1 MDIAASPTGPDCFAL
16 QKKQIRQRWICFLLC
31 GFLLLICL
39 FLSMTLGA
47 KTIHPLIIWQSLSG
61 QLNSEDSVII
71 LEGRLPRTLL
81 GLMTGAALGLSGAII
96 QAITRNPLAD
106 PGILGINAGASF
118 AVVIA
123 VALLNI
129 TAPEHY
135 LWFALLGALCA
146 ALLVYLLGSL
156 GNPHR
161 NPVRYVLAGVALS
174 AVLIGISSGITLLNP
189 TAFEKLR
196 FWSAGSLDIRSLDR
210 VLMIT
215 PLLVIGIVVALLL
228 SSPLNALSLGD
239 SMATALGIN
248 SPRIMV
254 MALLAITL
262 LCGASTAITGPI
274 GFVGL
279 MIPHFSRWIAGQDQR
294 WIMAFTL
301 VLSPT
306 LLLLADIVGRF
317 LLTNELR
324 VSIVTAL
331 IGAPIMIVLVRQQK
345 RF

>member
-1 MDIAASPTGPDCFAL
+1 MDVSSFPLNSNVAAL
-16 QKKQIRQRWICFLLC
+16 QKQQMHKRWRWF
-31 GFLLLICL
+31 F
-39 FLSMTLGA
+39 FSMVGLVMCVFFSMMLGA
-47 KTIHPLIIWQSLSG
+47 KSIHPHIIWQSLTG
-61 QLNSEDSVII
+61 QITSEDSVII
-71 LEGRLPRTLL
+71 LDGRLPRTLL

-129 TAPEHY
+129 SNPEHY
-135 LWFALLGALCA
+135 LWFALLGSLCA
-146 ALLVYLLGSL
+146 ASLVYLLGSL

-161 NPVRYVLAGVALS
+161 NPVRFVLAGVALS
-174 AVLIGISSGITLLNP
+174 AVLIGISSGVTLLNP

-196 FWSAGSLDIRSLDR
+196 FWSAGSLDIRRLDM
-210 VLMIT
+210 VLMIA
-215 PLLVIGIVVALLL
+215 PALLIGMVVALLL
-228 SSPLNALSLGD
+228 ASPLNALSLGD

-248 SPRIMV
+248 GPKIMLL
-254 MALLAITL
+254 ALLAVTL

-274 GFVGL
+274 GFIGL
-279 MIPHFSRWIAGQDQR
+279 MIPHVARWIAGQDQR

-306 LLLLADIVGRF
+306 LLLLADIAGRF

-331 IGAPIMIVLVRQQK
+331 IGAPVMIWLVRQQR

>member
-1 MDIAASPTGPDCFAL
+1 MSITSPSIDNQFFLL
-16 QKKQIRQRWICFLLC
+16 QKKQAFKRKFWFGISMVI
-31 GFLLLICL
+31 LLICIV
-39 FLSMTLGA
+39 LSMMLGA
-47 KTIHPLIIWQSLSG
+47 KSIHPLIIWQSLSG
-61 QLNSEDSVII
+61 QINSEDSVII
-71 LEGRLPRTLL
+71 LDGRLPRTLL
-81 GLMTGAALGLSGAII
+81 GLLVGTALGLSGALI

-135 LWFALLGALCA
+135 LWFALSGALCA
-146 ALLVYLLGSL
+146 ALLVYLLGSF
-156 GNPHR
+156 GNQHR

-196 FWSAGSLDIRSLDR
+196 FWSAGSLDIRRLDM

-215 PLLVIGIVVALLL
+215 PLLVIGIVAALSL

-239 SMATALGIN
+239 NMATALGIN
-248 SPRIMV
+248 SPRIML

-274 GFVGL
+274 GFIGL
-279 MIPHFSRWIAGQDQR
+279 MIPHLARWIAGQDQR

-306 LLLLADIVGRF
+306 LLLLADIAGRF

-331 IGAPIMIVLVRQQK
+331 IGAPVMIGLVRQQK